1 MSRKILIMAVT
12 LSILLLASLLEQ
24 TVVLRITDRALSG
37 AQEIISGIREG
48 ELAAAAKK
56 AQEMDISWDEQAKW
70 LEFMVDHSSTD
81 EVRYAFS
88 RLIAALEQEDAATAM
103 VYACELEG
111 AIEHVCERQA
121 LTLENII

>member
-1 MSRKILIMAVT
+1 MSRKILTMTVT
-12 LSILLLASLLEQ
+12 LAILLITSLLEQ
-24 TVVLRITDRALSG
+24 TIVLRITNTALSG
-37 AQEIISGIREG
+37 AQEIIEGIRDG
-48 ELAAAAKK
+48 ELDKVTKK
-56 AQEMDISWDEQAKW
+56 AQEMDVSWDEQAKW
-70 LEFMVDHSSTD
+70 MEFMVDHSSTD

-111 AIEHVCERQA
+111 AIEHVCERQK

>member
-1 MSRKILIMAVT
+1 MSRKILAMTIT
-12 LSILLLASLLEQ
+12 LAILLMVSLLEQ
-24 TVVLRITDRALSG
+24 TIVLRITDRALSG
-37 AQEIISGIREG
+37 AKEIIEGIREG
-48 ELAAAAKK
+48 EMKEAAKK

-111 AIEHVCERQA
+111 AIEHVYERQM

>member
-1 MSRKILIMAVT
+1 MSRKILAMAVT
-12 LSILLLASLLEQ
+12 LAILILASLLEQ
-24 TVVLRITDRALSG
+24 TIVLRITNTALSG
-37 AQEIISGIREG
+37 AKEIIEGIRTG
-48 ELAAAAKK
+48 EMKEAAKK

-70 LEFMVDHSSTD
+70 LELMVDHRSTD

-111 AIEHVCERQA
+111 AIEHVYERQT

>member
-1 MSRKILIMAVT
+1 MSRKILTMAVT
-12 LSILLLASLLEQ
+12 LAILLIASLLEQ
-24 TVVLRITDRALSG
+24 TVVLRITNTALSG
-37 AQEIISGIREG
+37 AKEIIEGIREG
-48 ELAAAAKK
+48 DFAAVTKK
-56 AQEMDISWDEQAKW
+56 AQEMDVSWDEQAKW

-111 AIEHVCERQA
+111 AIEHVYERQM

>member
-1 MSRKILIMAVT
+1 MSRKILAMAVT
-12 LSILLLASLLEQ
+12 LAILLMTSLLEQ
-24 TVVLRITDRALSG
+24 TIVLRITNRALGG
-37 AQEIISGIREG
+37 AKEIIQGIREG
-48 ELAAAAKK
+48 EMDAATKK

-70 LEFMVDHSSTD
+70 LEFMVDHRSTD

-111 AIEHVCERQA
+111 AIEHVYERQA

>member
-1 MSRKILIMAVT
+1 MSRKIIIIAAT
-12 LSILLLASLLEQ
+12 GAILLMLSLLEQ
-24 TVVLRITDRALSG
+24 TIVLRITGAALEN
-37 AQEIISGIREG
+37 AQAVIESVREDKLK
-48 ELAAAAKK
+48 EAIKK

-70 LEFMVDHSSTD
+70 LELMVNHSSTD

-111 AIEHVCERQA
+111 AIEHVRERQEP
-121 LTLENII
+121 TLENVI

>member
-1 MSRKILIMAVT
+1 MIRKILAIAVT
-12 LSILLLASLLEQ
+12 LSVLLIASLLEQ
-24 TVVLRITDRALSG
+24 TVVLRISNTALSG
-37 AQEIISGIREG
+37 AKEIIEGIRAG
-48 ELAAAAKK
+48 ELAAVTKK
-56 AQEMDISWDEQAKW
+56 AQEMDVSWDEQAKW
-70 LEFMVDHSSTD
+70 LELMVDHSSTD

-111 AIEHVCERQA
+111 AIEHVYERQT

>member
-1 MSRKILIMAVT
+1 MSRKILAMAAT
-12 LSILLLASLLEQ
+12 LAILILASLLEQ
-24 TVVLRITDRALSG
+24 TIVLRITNTALSG
-37 AQEIISGIREG
+37 AKEIIEGIRTG
-48 ELAAAAKK
+48 EMKEAAKK

-70 LEFMVDHSSTD
+70 LELMVDHRSTD

-111 AIEHVCERQA
+111 AIEHVYERQT

>member
-1 MSRKILIMAVT
+1 MSRKILAMAVT
-12 LSILLLASLLEQ
+12 LAILLMTSLLEQ
-24 TVVLRITDRALSG
+24 TIVLRITNRALGG
-37 AQEIISGIREG
+37 AKEIIEGIREG
-48 ELAAAAKK
+48 EMDVATKK

-70 LEFMVDHSSTD
+70 LEFMVDHRSTD

-111 AIEHVCERQA
+111 AIEHVYERQA